1 MTDVPSVSFGGA
13 IFKKTEHE
21 EEGGFVSKVQH
32 SLRTFLN
39 KVSLYS
45 IEKEVLVVVRQQLLP
60 ICTVSFVID
69 I

>member
-1 MTDVPSVSFGGA
+1 MTDAPSVSFGGA
-13 IFKKTEHE
+13 IFKKAENG

-45 IEKEVLVVVRQQLLP
+45 IEKEVLVVGTT
-60 ICTVSFVID
+60 TVTSYLH
-69 I
+69 